1 MTIAFLTILFLGLL
15 LLGAPVAFAL
25 GIPTAVY
32 FFMQGG
38 RIPIEFMPHTMT
50 SPLFNYVLVALPAF
64 LLVGRMMN
72 SSGVTD
78 RLFNASIAL
87 VGRFRGG
94 LAHSNVFA
102 SVLFATM
109 SGTAIGDAGGM
120 GQVQMRMMTQAG
132 YRKAFSAGISAASP
146 IIGPI
151 LPPSVAMV
159 ILGATAEISIGRL
172 FLGGVFPGLLLAL
185 ALMVNVAL
193 RAHFTAEGR
202 TWPIEKVPAKKTVKS
217 LFGAFLPMLCPVI
230 IVGGIVGGVVTPT
243 EAAILAINFAL
254 LLGIIYRE
262 MTWKKL
268 WKTLEE
274 TIVSAGVFMYLIA
287 VASFFT
293 WVVLR
298 EGLPQVLRG
307 LLAPMIDFNPT
318 IALLVLLLCLL
329 FLGCFLDTTPA
340 ILLLAPILVPIVRGL
355 GIDVVHF
362 GVFMTLAL
370 CIGIVTPPFGICV
383 FVLSDVAKLPVREVQ
398 KEAIRYV
405 PAMVVVAVLL
415 ILFPQI
421 VLWLPNRI
429 FG

>member
-1 MTIAFLTILFLGLL
+1 MTIIFLTVGFLGLL
-15 LLGAPVAFAL
+15 FLGVPVAFSL
-25 GIPTAVY
+25 GIPTIFY
-32 FFMQGG
+32 FFSQGG
-38 RIPIEFMPHTMT
+38 FVPIEFMPHCMT

-64 LLVGRMMN
+64 LLSGRMMN

-78 RLFNASIAL
+78 RIFDAAIAI

-94 LAHSNVFA
+94 LAQANVFS

-120 GQVQMRMMTQAG
+120 GLVEMKMMNKAG
-132 YRKAFSAGISAASP
+132 YRPAFSAGISAASP
-146 IIGPI
+146 VIGPI
-151 LPPSVAMV
+151 IPPSVAMV

-172 FLGGVFPGLLLAL
+172 FLGGVFPGLLMAL

-202 TWPIEKVPAKKTVKS
+202 TWPVEKVPFKKTMRS
-217 LFGAFLPMLCPVI
+217 LRRAALPMCCPVI
-230 IVGGIVGGVVTPT
+230 IVGGIVLGIVTPT
-243 EAAILAINFAL
+243 EAAILAIDFAL
-254 LLGIIYRE
+254 LLGLFYRE
-262 MTWKKL
+262 VSWKNL

-274 TIVSAGVFMYLIA
+274 TVVSIGVFMYLIA
-287 VASFFT
+287 IASFFT

-298 EGLPQVLRG
+298 EGLPTILKG
-307 LLAPMIDFNPT
+307 LLAPLVTYDPT
-318 IALLVLLLCLL
+318 VTLLIMFVFLL

-340 ILLLAPILVPIVRGL
+340 ILLLAPLLVPIVKSL

-362 GVFMTLAL
+362 GVFMTMAL

-383 FVLSDVAKLPVREVQ
+383 FVLSEVAQLPVKDVQ

-405 PAMVVVAVLL
+405 PAMIIVT
-415 ILFPQI
+415 ILVIFFPQI
-421 VLWLPNRI
+421 ILWLPNSV